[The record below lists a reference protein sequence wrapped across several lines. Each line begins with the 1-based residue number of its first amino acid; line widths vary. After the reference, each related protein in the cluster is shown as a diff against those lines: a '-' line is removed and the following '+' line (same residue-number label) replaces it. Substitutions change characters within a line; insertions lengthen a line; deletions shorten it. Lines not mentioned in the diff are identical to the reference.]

1 MSRERFTIRLQTED
15 VRHRRIWDAINA
27 IHAGKRS
34 EYVVQLL
41 IRALDQEELV
51 YRAVSRALQEYQPQ
65 FQPPQSPSKQ
75 KIDACEIDIPDEM
88 LGFIISLEEGA

>member
-15 VRHRRIWDAINA
+15 ARHRRIWESINA

-41 IRALDQEELV
+41 TRALDQEELV
-51 YRAVSRALQEYQPQ
+51 YKAVSRALQEYQPKL
-65 FQPPQSPSKQ
+65 QPPPQLQQ
-75 KIDACEIDIPDEM
+75 KSSVCEADIPDEM
-88 LGFIISLEEGA
+88 LGFILSLEEGE